1 MTTTEK
7 MKLCYDRLMELSV
20 VACATC
26 WNAVENIFLSPLAR
40 IRHDLA
46 LNSYVLF
53 HDNSRRYTM
62 ATKQFHVAS
71 RNQGIL
77 GLIRAEAVRQFMNVT
92 QMSASTTGMSSFSIS
107 PRQGEVRLI
116 EDFLEEFA
124 IFTVDRE
131 EK

>member
-1 MTTTEK
+1 
-7 MKLCYDRLMELSV
+7 
-20 VACATC
+20 
-26 WNAVENIFLSPLAR
+26 
-40 IRHDLA
+40 
-46 LNSYVLF
+46 
-53 HDNSRRYTM
+53 M

-77 GLIRAEAVRQFMNVT
+77 GLIRAEAVRQFRNVT